1 MTSLAASLAA
11 AIARHPGGELLSG
24 DLSEGFDEPA
34 RDAAVLVAITDRP
47 EPGLILTERRAD
59 LRTHAGQV
67 AFPGGRIDEGETPT
81 QAALREA
88 WEEIALDPA
97 HASIVGEV
105 DRYTTVTGFHITPV
119 IAVVPPD
126 LPLVAN
132 PAEVASWFE
141 PPLAFLLDPA
151 NQVSVAS
158 TFRGRERHYLQINW
172 NGHRIWGATA
182 AMIANLSRRL
192 G

>member
-1 MTSLAASLAA
+1 MTALVASLAA

-24 DLSEGFDEPA
+24 DLSEGFDVPG
-34 RDAAVLVAITDRP
+34 RDAAVLIAITDRP
-47 EPGLILTERRAD
+47 EPGVILTERRAH

-67 AFPGGRIDEGETPT
+67 AFPGGRIDDGETPT

-97 HASIVGEV
+97 TATIVGEV
-105 DRYTTVTGFHITPV
+105 DRYTTVTGFHVTPV
-119 IAVVPPD
+119 IAVIPPD
-126 LPLVAN
+126 LPLIAN
-132 PAEVASWFE
+132 PDEVAHWFE
-141 PPLAFLLDPA
+141 PPLAFLIDPA
-151 NQVSVAS
+151 NHQRVAS
-158 TFRGRERHYLQINW
+158 TFRGRDRHYLQIDW

-192 G
+192 A